1 MPWYLD
7 RHDVPGVSPEDLAA
21 AHVQDLEIQD
31 RHDVKYVSYWF
42 DPTAGSV
49 FCLAEGPS
57 KEAVNAVHR
66 DSHGLEAS
74 AILEVDM
81 RSMQTL
87 MGPPPVH
94 PPGDAY
100 VAPGVRAILF
110 TDLCNST
117 ELTQRLGDDGS
128 MLILRD
134 HDALV
139 RSALDGHAGREVK
152 HTGDGIM
159 ASFSSVAS
167 SVGAALD
174 IQTGV
179 RSRNQGAEVPIDL
192 RIGIAAGE
200 PITDNEDLFGAAV
213 QLAARLCAAAPP
225 GGIVVSV
232 AVRELCI
239 GKPYHFHDVGPLSL
253 KGFAEPTPAFAV
265 HLSPVG

>member
-7 RHDVPGVSPEDLAA
+7 RHDAPGVTAEQLAE
-21 AHVQDLEIQD
+21 AHMQDLEIQD
-31 RHDVKYVSYWF
+31 RHHVKYVSYWF
-42 DPTAGSV
+42 DPSAGSV

-81 RSMQTL
+81 RSAQAL

-94 PPGDAY
+94 PPGEAY

-117 ELTQRLGDDGS
+117 EMTQRLGDAAS
-128 MLILRD
+128 MVILRD
-134 HDALV
+134 HDTVV
-139 RSALDGHAGREVK
+139 RSALDRYAGREVK

-167 SVGAALD
+167 SVDAALT

-179 RSRNQGAEVPIDL
+179 RTRNDGAEVPIDL

-239 GKPYHFHDVGPLSL
+239 GKPFHFHDVGPLAL
-253 KGFAEPTPAFAV
+253 KGFAAPTPAFAV
-265 HLSPVG
+265 GV